1 MGSPRKETLDLNSE
15 EEMRGV
21 CRKEERD
28 LVDSEGGG
36 EGCAYKTM
44 STTFLTWTG
53 SLARCE
59 KGILERLYQAAL
71 RGKGLY
77 MVGEGPL

>member
-1 MGSPRKETLDLNSE
+1 MNSE

-21 CRKEERD
+21 CRKEERN

-36 EGCAYKTM
+36 EGCAYKTLL
-44 STTFLTWTG
+44 TTFLRWTG

-59 KGILERLYQAAL
+59 KGFLERVYQAVL
-71 RGKGLY
+71 WGKGLY
-77 MVGEGPL
+77 MVGEGPV

>member
-1 MGSPRKETLDLNSE
+1 
-15 EEMRGV
+15 MRGV
-21 CRKEERD
+21 CGKEERD

-36 EGCAYKTM
+36 EGCAYKTLL
-44 STTFLTWTG
+44 TTFLRWTR

-59 KGILERLYQAAL
+59 KGILESLYQVVL
-71 RGKGLY
+71 WGKGLY